1 MLLPRPHT
9 IDMDAA
15 RATTAPLTA
24 SLWRDRALVLI
35 GIVLSAFNL
44 RTAVTSLTPLLD
56 SLGQTLGFGSTM
68 TGVLGMVPTAAFAV
82 FGVATPGIA
91 HRFGLERTA
100 LLAMLLATAGLLA
113 RAFVGDTWMLLL
125 TSAVALSGMGIGNV
139 VLPPLVKRYFAD
151 RVGTVSTLYITVLQ
165 LGTILPALLAVPRA
179 QSAGWRGSLGAWALV
194 AAAAALPWIAGV
206 GMEQFGH
213 SRQAHALARAHDRA
227 VSRGDEAP
235 ELAEPVC
242 PGRVSRSPVAWGLAL
257 MFGMTSLITYSMF
270 TWLPKLLVEAGGSP
284 ALGGSMVALFSTLG
298 LISAL
303 VLPSVAVRIANPYPI
318 VLACVAAYIAAFAGL
333 LLAPM
338 AAPMLWVAL
347 LGLGPSS
354 FPLSL
359 TLINLRTR
367 TPAGSARLSG
377 FMQGLGYSLS
387 CAGPVLVGWLHDLSH
402 GWQWPFAFLGLCL
415 VVLMI
420 GGWLACRPRMLEDT
434 W

>member
-1 MLLPRPHT
+1 
-9 IDMDAA
+9 MDAA
-15 RATTAPLTA
+15 TARHTLQTA

-91 HRFGLERTA
+91 HRIGLERTA

-125 TSAVALSGMGIGNV
+125 TSAVALSGMGMGNV

-165 LGTILPALLAVPRA
+165 LGTILPALLAVPLA
-179 QSAGWRGSLGAWALV
+179 QSAGWRVSLGAWSLI
-194 AAAAALPWIAGV
+194 AAAAVLPWIAV
-206 GMEQFGH
+206 LWMEQFGH
-213 SRQAHALARAHDRA
+213 SRQAHALARTHDRA
-227 VSRGDEAP
+227 VAAGDEAP
-235 ELAEPVC
+235 ELAEPTAA
-242 PGRVSRSPVAWGLAL
+242 GRVWRSPIAWGLAL

-270 TWLPKLLVEAGGSP
+270 TWLPKLLVEAGASP

-318 VLACVAAYIAAFAGL
+318 VIACTVAYVAAFAGL

-387 CAGPVLVGWLHDLSH
+387 CLGPVLFGWLHDMSH
-402 GWQWPFAFLGLCL
+402 GWTWPFAFLGLCL
-415 VVLMI
+415 LVLLL